1 MPRLGILGGTFD
13 PVHLGHLRAA
23 GHTARALGLDRVL
36 LVPAPRPP
44 HKPADQP
51 ADARHRLAM
60 VALATADHEGLE
72 ACDIEFQRPGPSYTV
87 DTLSALAEREPD
99 SELYLLVGIDAWL
112 EVSSWHEPQRILGL
126 ANVVVL
132 SRPGEPPLAQ
142 PPPLPFADSSD
153 ACYDSEIGCYRHSSG
168 HLVMT
173 HLLEGLD
180 VSSSRVRECVREHL
194 AIEDLVGPAVA
205 AYIKK
210 HGLYRT

>member
-1 MPRLGILGGTFD
+1 LPRLGILGGTFD

-132 SRPGEPPLAQ
+132 SRPGQPALAQ
-142 PPPLPFADSSD
+142 PPPLPFADSSG
-153 ACYDSEIGCYRHSSG
+153 ACYDSKIGCYRHSSG

-180 VSSSRVRECVREHL
+180 VSSSRVRECVRSQL

-205 AYIKK
+205 AYIKQND
-210 HGLYRT
+210 LYKT